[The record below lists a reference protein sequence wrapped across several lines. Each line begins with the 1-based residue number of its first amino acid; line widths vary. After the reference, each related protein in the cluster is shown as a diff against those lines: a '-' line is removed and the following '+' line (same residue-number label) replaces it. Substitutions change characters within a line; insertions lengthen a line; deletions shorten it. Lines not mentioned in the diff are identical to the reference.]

1 MISRRN
7 IERQSKMSK
16 KSNYILLLPILSG
29 ILFGSAGVFVRT
41 FTEFG
46 MSNPTLIFL
55 RTSIAS
61 IFLFILILC
70 TDKSRLKVKLRDF
83 PLFIGTGLIAM
94 LGVNLCYN
102 YAVNT
107 LSLSLA
113 AVLLSTSPIFVLI
126 IAAILFKEKI
136 TKKKVIGAALAI
148 IGCLLSTGILENV
161 GSTNLSSLGI
171 FLGICSAVFYGLYSI
186 ISRIATDRGYHTYT
200 IIFYSVLLIAI
211 ALIPFVQF
219 DIAANYVAVAPAWH
233 TVVLILHALCT
244 SVLPYVFLTYA
255 LMHAEAGTVSILA
268 SGGEPVSAAVFGVI
282 VYSEIPSLLMILGLA
297 IVIYALV
304 LLCR

>member
-1 MISRRN
+1 
-7 IERQSKMSK
+7 MSK
-16 KSNYILLLPILSG
+16 NSNYILLLPILSG

-55 RTSIAS
+55 RTSIAAA
-61 IFLFILILC
+61 FLFLLIFF

-83 PLFIGTGLIAM
+83 PLFIGTGLIGM
-94 LGVNLCYN
+94 LGLNLCYSQS
-102 YAVNT
+102 VT
-107 LSLSLA
+107 MLSLSLS
-113 AVLLSTSPIFVLI
+113 AVLLSTAPIFVLI
-126 IAAILFKEKI
+126 IASFLFKEKI
-136 TKKKVIGAALAI
+136 TKKKVVGAALAI
-148 IGCLLSTGILENV
+148 IGCLLSTGVLEEV
-161 GSTNLSSLGI
+161 GTTSLSGFGI
-171 FLGICSAVFYGLYSI
+171 FLGCLSAVFYALYSI
-186 ISRIATDRGYHTYT
+186 ISRLASDKGYHTYT

-211 ALIPFVQF
+211 AMIPFVQF
-219 DIAANYVAVAPAWH
+219 DVAENYVEVAPVWH
-233 TVVLILHALCT
+233 TVVLLFHSLCT

-304 LLCR
+304 LLCQTPKQATE

>member
-1 MISRRN
+1 M
-7 IERQSKMSK
+7 K
-16 KSNYILLLPILSG
+16 NYILLLPILSG

-55 RTSIAS
+55 RTSIAAV
-61 IFLFILILC
+61 FLFLLIFF

-83 PLFIGTGLIAM
+83 PLFIGTGLIGM
-94 LGVNLCYN
+94 LGLNLCYN
-102 YAVNT
+102 QSVT
-107 LSLSLA
+107 MLSLSLA
-113 AVLLSTSPIFVLI
+113 AVLLSTAPIFVLI
-126 IAAILFKEKI
+126 IAAFLFKEKI
-136 TKKKVIGAALAI
+136 TKKKIVGAALAI
-148 IGCLLSTGILENV
+148 IGCLLSTGVLEDV
-161 GSTNLSSLGI
+161 GATSLSGLGI
-171 FLGICSAVFYGLYSI
+171 FLGCLSAVFYALYSI
-186 ISRIATDRGYHTYT
+186 ISRLASDKGYHTYT

-211 ALIPFVQF
+211 AMIPFVQY
-219 DIAANYVAVAPAWH
+219 DVAANYVEVAPAWH
-233 TVVLILHALCT
+233 TVVLLFHSLCT

-304 LLCR
+304 LLCQTPGQDI

>member
-1 MISRRN
+1 M
-7 IERQSKMSK
+7 QSKVSK

-55 RTSIAS
+55 RTSIAAA
-61 IFLFILILC
+61 FLFLLIFF

-83 PLFIGTGLIAM
+83 PLFIGTGLIGM
-94 LGVNLCYN
+94 LGLNLCYN
-102 YAVNT
+102 QSVT
-107 LSLSLA
+107 MLSLSLA
-113 AVLLSTSPIFVLI
+113 AVLLSTAPIFVLI
-126 IAAILFKEKI
+126 IASFLFKEKI
-136 TKKKVIGAALAI
+136 TKKKIIGAALAI
-148 IGCLLSTGILENV
+148 IGCLLSTGVLEEV
-161 GSTNLSSLGI
+161 GTTNLSGFGI
-171 FLGICSAVFYGLYSI
+171 FLGCLSAVFYALYSI
-186 ISRIATDRGYHTYT
+186 ISRLASDKGYHTYT

-211 ALIPFVQF
+211 AMIPFVQF
-219 DIAANYVAVAPAWH
+219 DVAANYVEVAPVWH
-233 TVVLILHALCT
+233 TVVLLFHSLCT

-282 VYSEIPSLLMILGLA
+282 VYSEIPSLLMLLGLA

-304 LLCR
+304 LLCQTPK

>member
-1 MISRRN
+1 MKNSV
-7 IERQSKMSK
+7 
-16 KSNYILLLPILSG
+16 LLFPIMSG

-41 FTEFG
+41 FTDFG

-61 IFLFILILC
+61 IFLFMLILC

-83 PLFIGTGLIAM
+83 PLFIGTGLIGM
-94 LGVNLCYN
+94 LGLNLCYN
-102 YAVNT
+102 QSVT
-107 LSLSLA
+107 MLSLSLA
-113 AVLLSTSPIFVLI
+113 AVLLSTAPIFVLI
-126 IAAILFKEKI
+126 IASFLFKEKI

-148 IGCLLSTGILENV
+148 IGCLLSTGVLEEV
-161 GSTNLSSLGI
+161 GTTNLSGFGI
-171 FLGICSAVFYGLYSI
+171 FLGCLSAVFYALYSI
-186 ISRIATDRGYHTYT
+186 ISRLASDKGYHTYT

-211 ALIPFVQF
+211 AMIPFVQF
-219 DIAANYVAVAPAWH
+219 DVAANYVEVAPVWH
-233 TVVLILHALCT
+233 TVVLLFHALCT

-255 LMHAEAGTVSILA
+255 LMHAETGTVSILA

-282 VYSEIPSLLMILGLA
+282 VYSEIPSLLMLLGLA

-304 LLCR
+304 LLCQTPK

>member
-1 MISRRN
+1 M
-7 IERQSKMSK
+7 
-16 KSNYILLLPILSG
+16 SG

-70 TDKSRLKVKLRDF
+70 TDKSRLKVKPRDF
-83 PLFIGTGLIAM
+83 PLFIGTGLIGM
-94 LGVNLCYN
+94 LGLNLCYN
-102 YAVNT
+102 QSVT
-107 LSLSLA
+107 MLSLSLA
-113 AVLLSTSPIFVLI
+113 AVLLSTAPIFVLI
-126 IAAILFKEKI
+126 IASFLFKEKI

-148 IGCLLSTGILENV
+148 IGCLLSTGVLEDV
-161 GSTNLSSLGI
+161 GTTSLSGFGI
-171 FLGICSAVFYGLYSI
+171 FLGCLSAVFYALYSI
-186 ISRIATDRGYHTYT
+186 ISRLASDKGYHTYT

-211 ALIPFVQF
+211 AMTPFVQY
-219 DIAANYVAVAPAWH
+219 DVAADYVTVAPVWH
-233 TVVLILHALCT
+233 TIVLLFHSLCT

-282 VYSEIPSLLMILGLA
+282 VYSEIPSLLMLLGLA

-304 LLCR
+304 LLCQTPK

>member
-1 MISRRN
+1 M
-7 IERQSKMSK
+7 
-16 KSNYILLLPILSG
+16 SG

-41 FTEFG
+41 FTDFG

-55 RTSIAS
+55 RTSIAAA
-61 IFLFILILC
+61 FLFLLIFF

-83 PLFIGTGLIAM
+83 PLFIGTGLIGM
-94 LGVNLCYN
+94 LGLNLCYN
-102 YAVNT
+102 QSVT
-107 LSLSLA
+107 MLSLSLA
-113 AVLLSTSPIFVLI
+113 AVLLSTAPIFVLI
-126 IAAILFKEKI
+126 IASFLFKEKI

-148 IGCLLSTGILENV
+148 IGCLLSTGVLEEV
-161 GSTNLSSLGI
+161 GTTSLSGFGI
-171 FLGICSAVFYGLYSI
+171 FLGCLSAVFYALYSI
-186 ISRIATDRGYHTYT
+186 ISRLASDKGYHTYT

-211 ALIPFVQF
+211 AMTPFVQY
-219 DIAANYVAVAPAWH
+219 DVAADYVTVAPVWH
-233 TVVLILHALCT
+233 TIVLLFHSLCT

-282 VYSEIPSLLMILGLA
+282 VYSEIPSLLMLLGLA

-304 LLCR
+304 LLCQTPK